1 MSDRETTLNRL
12 FMPLGITIGGKELK
26 PLAFGRRD
34 LLKHVGN
41 SLFCESDK
49 RNQSSPM
56 ACAEMVLVCT
66 LTPEECE
73 HYDRLSV
80 DERDRI
86 VRNFAIKNEGEL
98 ESAIGAINQRN
109 HENQLA
115 QMESVDGG
123 KGVQRHA

>member
-41 SLFCESDK
+41 SLFCEVNE
-49 RNQSSPM
+49 RGQSSPM
-56 ACAEMVLVCT
+56 ACAEMVMVCT
-66 LTPEECE
+66 FTPEECE
-73 HYDRLSV
+73 QYDRLPS
-80 DERDRI
+80 DERDRA
-86 VRNFAIKNEGEL
+86 VRQFAIKNEGEL
-98 ESAIGAINQRN
+98 EAAIEAINIRN

-115 QMESVDGG
+115 QMESADGG
-123 KGVQRHA
+123 KGA